1 MIRTLRRG
9 LKSIDIFG
17 SPVTF
22 NIKGKDTYTSSMGGS
37 LTILMVVVVLV
48 ISGV

>member
-1 MIRTLRRG
+1 MMRTLRGG

-17 SPVTF
+17 APVTF
-22 NIKGKDTYTSSMGGS
+22 NINGNDTYTSSFGGS
-37 LTILMVVVVLV
+37 LTILMVIVVLV